1 MVPFILS
8 VCPLVWGWKALEGRS
23 LMFSREHSCS
33 QKTDMNRASLS
44 EMMDR
49 GNPWYLTIYRMNWSA
64 VSTAVASFQVGMKWV
79 ILVARSVTV
88 STLSYTRQSR
98 VIRGNPTIQ
107 SIPIA
112 CHFCTGR
119 DTRSMRPR
127 GLW

>member
-1 MVPFILS
+1 
-8 VCPLVWGWKALEGRS
+8 
-23 LMFSREHSCS
+23 MFNREHSCS

-49 GNPWYLTIYRMNWSA
+49 GNPWYFAMYLMNWLA
-64 VSTAVASFQVGMKWV
+64 VSTAVASFHVWMKCV

-88 STLSYTRQSR
+88 STLSNTRPSR

-112 CHFCTGR
+112 CHF
-119 DTRSMRPR
+119 
-127 GLW
+127 

>member
-33 QKTDMNRASLS
+33 QTTDMNRASLS

-64 VSTAVASFQVGMKWV
+64 VSTAVASFQVGMKCV
-79 ILVARSVTV
+79 ILVARSVIV
-88 STLSYTRQSR
+88 STLS
-98 VIRGNPTIQ
+98 
-107 SIPIA
+107 
-112 CHFCTGR
+112 
-119 DTRSMRPR
+119 
-127 GLW
+127 

>member
-1 MVPFILS
+1 ML
-8 VCPLVWGWKALEGRS
+8 R
-23 LMFSREHSCS
+23 REHSCS

-49 GNPWYLTIYRMNWSA
+49 GNPWYLTMYRMNWSA
-64 VSTAVASFQVGMKWV
+64 VSTAVASFHVGMKWV

-98 VIRGNPTIQ
+98 VIRGSPTIQ

-119 DTRSMRPR
+119 DTRSMSPR
-127 GLW
+127 GRW

>member
-8 VCPLVWGWKALEGRS
+8 VCPLVWVWKALEGRS
-23 LMFSREHSCS
+23 LMFNREHSCS
-33 QKTDMNRASLS
+33 QKTDMNRVSLS

-49 GNPWYLTIYRMNWSA
+49 GNPWYFTMYLINWSA
-64 VSTAVASFQVGMKWV
+64 VSTAVASFHVGMKCV

-88 STLSYTRQSR
+88 STRSSTRPSR

-107 SIPIA
+107 SIPMA

-119 DTRSMRPR
+119 DTRSTRPR

>member
-1 MVPFILS
+1 MPFILS

-23 LMFSREHSCS
+23 LMFNREHNCS

-49 GNPWYLTIYRMNWSA
+49 GNPWYLTMYRINWSA
-64 VSTAVASFQVGMKWV
+64 VSRAVASFHVVTKCV
-79 ILVARSVTV
+79 ILVARFVTV

-98 VIRGNPTIQ
+98 LIRGNPTIQ

-119 DTRSMRPR
+119 DTRYMSPR

>member
-1 MVPFILS
+1 
-8 VCPLVWGWKALEGRS
+8 
-23 LMFSREHSCS
+23 MFSREHSCS
-33 QKTDMNRASLS
+33 KKTDMNRASLS
-44 EMMDR
+44 EMIDR

-64 VSTAVASFQVGMKWV
+64 VSTAVASFHVGMKCV

-88 STLSYTRQSR
+88 STLSYTRLSR

-107 SIPIA
+107 SIPMA
-112 CHFCTGR
+112 CHFCTGS